1 MVSDSQEPSEAV
13 TAVRKLKAD
22 VAQYLD
28 EHFGNDRIARAAYLN
43 EVQYAI
49 EELIDAQ

>member
-1 MVSDSQEPSEAV
+1 MSDSQESSDAV
-13 TAVRKLKAD
+13 KSALKLKAD